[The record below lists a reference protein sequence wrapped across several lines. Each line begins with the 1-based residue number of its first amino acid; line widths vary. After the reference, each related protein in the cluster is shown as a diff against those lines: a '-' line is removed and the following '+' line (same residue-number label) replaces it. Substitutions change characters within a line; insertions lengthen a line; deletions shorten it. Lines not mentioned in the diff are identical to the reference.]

1 MPAKSKLL
9 GFNCPTCRRDYG
21 SIQSLKQKRK
31 EIKRKE
37 RRILSKR
44 NEVEAIRIP
53 KRSTLFPGEY
63 ALKNKILAERKE
75 RLLEKMTKG
84 MAQLKREGWRFLPFS
99 QPLPESERQK
109 LEEYVA
115 KLKERV
121 ETRNRQIQIEEG
133 IVEASRWNA
142 IENVRDIDSHVYD
155 IMKTV
160 GEGFITTE
168 DVKDNQEGEQK
179 GNCIIKWNP
188 ITIIKRYRQF
198 VDPLRHLN
206 FKINFYAKVLA
217 KYPGILTRL
226 LSGEREQILTKA
238 FNVVD
243 TYRKQFSNRNW
254 RYTWFEWFWIVRYA
268 QAFTP
273 RRAAKMLLALDGEE
287 GRISPKHI
295 KDQIKP
301 VLKFW
306 EDFIYYCRYFFKFR
320 KLIIHL
326 IKMDPE
332 LTEEY
337 QKILQQN
344 EKNNNIYVK
353 KILEEHFERMEQK
366 QHDVDRSND
375 VNNDH
380 FKVSTV
386 GPERI
391 RIHHSNPNYQR
402 EKDEFNNGLR
412 KEKPK
417 RKKSCT
423 FSPSL
428 LPIDVRIKLHKEL
441 KVPII

>member
-1 MPAKSKLL
+1 M
-9 GFNCPTCRRDYG
+9 
-21 SIQSLKQKRK
+21 
-31 EIKRKE
+31 
-37 RRILSKR
+37 
-44 NEVEAIRIP
+44 
-53 KRSTLFPGEY
+53 
-63 ALKNKILAERKE
+63 
-75 RLLEKMTKG
+75 
-84 MAQLKREGWRFLPFS
+84 
-99 QPLPESERQK
+99 
-109 LEEYVA
+109 A

-273 RRAAKMLLALDGEE
+273 RR
-287 GRISPKHI
+287 
-295 KDQIKP
+295 
-301 VLKFW
+301 VC
-306 EDFIYYCRYFFKFR
+306 EDV
-320 KLIIHL
+320 
-326 IKMDPE
+326 
-332 LTEEY
+332 T
-337 QKILQQN
+337 
-344 EKNNNIYVK
+344 
-353 KILEEHFERMEQK
+353 
-366 QHDVDRSND
+366 
-375 VNNDH
+375 
-380 FKVSTV
+380 ST
-386 GPERI
+386 
-391 RIHHSNPNYQR
+391 
-402 EKDEFNNGLR
+402 
-412 KEKPK
+412 
-417 RKKSCT
+417 
-423 FSPSL
+423 
-428 LPIDVRIKLHKEL
+428 
-441 KVPII
+441 